1 MRQLAQQTNI
11 VSDHNH
17 DNIHNIEIFLFII
30 LNLFCLKFAGSFCFE
45 IYIHFEH
52 DWP

>member
-11 VSDHNH
+11 VTAHNH
-17 DNIHNIEIFLFII
+17 NIFIFII

>member
-17 DNIHNIEIFLFII
+17 DNIHDIII
-30 LNLFCLKFAGSFCFE
+30 LNLFGLKFAGSFCFE
-45 IYIHFEH
+45 IYIHF
-52 DWP
+52 